1 MTVNEMIAALQT
13 HAARGHGEKNVIT
26 TFDDLPYFCV
36 IGTDYDDFH
45 EIVTLRLDYNDEP

>member
-1 MTVNEMIAALQT
+1 MTVNEMIAALQA

-45 EIVTLRLDYNDEP
+45 EIVTLQLDYNDPA